1 MMMST
6 IILTMMTT
14 KKDDDDI
21 DDDDDYNNDAKTDDD
36 DDDDDEIFKK
46 LGSSVIGHGDVEI
59 GEYRSVIFLLSLEY
73 QRGRRVEHPFPAY
86 RSSLSPAAVP
96 WPTKTREE
104 TGNEPSLIE

>member
-1 MMMST
+1 MVMMMST

-21 DDDDDYNNDAKTDDD
+21 DDDDDYDNDTKTDDD
-36 DDDDDEIFKK
+36 DDDDDEVFKK

-59 GEYRSVIFLLSLEY
+59 GEYRTVIFLLSLEY

-86 RSSLSPAAVP
+86 CSSLSPAAVP
-96 WPTKTREE
+96 
-104 TGNEPSLIE
+104 

>member
-21 DDDDDYNNDAKTDDD
+21 DDDDDYDNDTKTDDD
-36 DDDDDEIFKK
+36 YDDDEVFKK

-59 GEYRSVIFLLSLEY
+59 GEYRTVIFLLALEY
-73 QRGRRVEHPFPAY
+73 QRGRRMEHPFPAY
-86 RSSLSPAAVP
+86 CSSLSPAAVP
-96 WPTKTREE
+96 
-104 TGNEPSLIE
+104 

>member
-21 DDDDDYNNDAKTDDD
+21 DDDDDYDNDTKTDDD
-36 DDDDDEIFKK
+36 DDDDEVFKK

-59 GEYRSVIFLLSLEY
+59 GEYRTVIFLLALEY
-73 QRGRRVEHPFPAY
+73 QRGRRMEHPFPAY
-86 RSSLSPAAVP
+86 CSSLSPAAVP
-96 WPTKTREE
+96 
-104 TGNEPSLIE
+104 

>member
-21 DDDDDYNNDAKTDDD
+21 DDDDDYDNDAINDDD
-36 DDDDDEIFKK
+36 DDDDDDDDVFKK

-59 GEYRSVIFLLSLEY
+59 GEYRTVIFLLALEY
-73 QRGRRVEHPFPAY
+73 QRGRRMEHPFPAY
-86 RSSLSPAAVP
+86 CSSLSPAAVP
-96 WPTKTREE
+96 
-104 TGNEPSLIE
+104 

>member
-21 DDDDDYNNDAKTDDD
+21 DDDDDYDNDAKNDDD
-36 DDDDDEIFKK
+36 DDDVFKK

-59 GEYRSVIFLLSLEY
+59 GEYRTVIFLLALEY

-86 RSSLSPAAVP
+86 CSSLSPAAVP
-96 WPTKTREE
+96 
-104 TGNEPSLIE
+104 

>member
-21 DDDDDYNNDAKTDDD
+21 DDDDDYDNDAKNDDD
-36 DDDDDEIFKK
+36 DDDDVFKK

-59 GEYRSVIFLLSLEY
+59 GEYRTVIFLLALEY
-73 QRGRRVEHPFPAY
+73 QRGRRMEHPFPAY
-86 RSSLSPAAVP
+86 CSSLSPAAVP
-96 WPTKTREE
+96 
-104 TGNEPSLIE
+104 

>member
-21 DDDDDYNNDAKTDDD
+21 DDDDDYDNDTKTDDD
-36 DDDDDEIFKK
+36 DDDDEVFKK

-59 GEYRSVIFLLSLEY
+59 GEYRTVIFLLALEY
-73 QRGRRVEHPFPAY
+73 QRGRRMEHPFPAY
-86 RSSLSPAAVP
+86 CSSLSPAAV
-96 WPTKTREE
+96 
-104 TGNEPSLIE
+104 S